1 MTEGKTYMHMVGV
14 FGWKALRRYMALK
27 RCSSSLHRAIKAR
40 RLLNEC
46 RATGGYRVN
55 RSDRRLTQ

>member
-27 RCSSSLHRAIKAR
+27 RCSFCIEPSR
-40 RLLNEC
+40 RDDC
-46 RATGGYRVN
+46 
-55 RSDRRLTQ
+55 